1 MRTIRKQF
9 IKTAVPFLLIIAMI
23 AGMMTSMAGTANAAS
38 ITITYDLNGG
48 TVSPT
53 DSTKQVKV
61 TMTAGGYTTIKSSS
75 YYYPG
80 KSIIGWSTS
89 RGGSIKYYPGQV
101 GVQFK
106 SSTTLYAVW
115 GNPDCKITYNPNVGG
130 TVKNGP
136 DKQSFKAGTL
146 VKIAPPDM
154 VKDGCTLLGFSTS
167 KTSTKVDYKKGDSV
181 RLYYSTT
188 LYAVWRG
195 TITYNAGI
203 GGSVQQGPTQQ
214 TFITGTSVTLSPPN
228 MYKKGY
234 TLLGYSTNKNA
245 TKADY
250 FSGKK
255 YTFNSCVTLYA
266 IWLPIYSVEVYSSK
280 TATTPDKTYSIDSG
294 TNLSAVLN
302 KYSSNKPGYH
312 YEWSTKD
319 GKSVSGSTKVTSSLK
334 IYPTEVKNTGNVTLH
349 LRIGNDEQVFKTT
362 ITSGETVNDVITRV
376 AQQCVKTHQTINLP
390 ANSNAKNGYFTLGFS
405 YYENW
410 AKGIFSISDP
420 ITVSTN
426 GSNIDIYN
434 VTFAKGTNTTV
445 TFNLTSKNDLEYI
458 NAILQK
464 QKDNA
469 TIDQSNNTKAQIVVS
484 AAGVVT
490 TLTLSVVTVGVGGII
505 LAGFSTGM
513 ASLLFT
519 MNGNLCRME
528 KDAQD
533 ELSAY
538 AKIVSQYA
546 ANGNPISLEVTFSIP
561 EDCFSSNQIKITKLH
576 VQP

>member
-1 MRTIRKQF
+1 MKKNIISVLKGSTL
-9 IKTAVPFLLIIAMI
+9 FLLLVIVLL
-23 AGMMTSMAGTANAAS
+23 SMPSFLTGTASAAD

-48 TVSPT
+48 TVSPY
-53 DSTKQVKV
+53 DSSKTVKV
-61 TMTAGGYTTIKSSS
+61 SMSSGGYTTIKSSS

-255 YTFNSCVTLYA
+255 YTFNNCVTLYA

-294 TNLSAVLN
+294 TKLSSVIN
-302 KYSSNKPGYH
+302 NYSSKKEGYH
-312 YEWSTKD
+312 YEWYTKD
-319 GKSVSGSTKVTSSLK
+319 GKSVNGDTKVTSHLK
-334 IYPTEVKNTGNVTLH
+334 IYPTDALNTATIKVYKDGSLLTVYIKSFQKLGDVIKESDVQKNGYIF
-349 LRIGNDEQVFKTT
+349 IGFYSDRDKKTAFTMLSTEITVPKNGIT
-362 ITSGETVNDVITRV
+362 ITLYPDYIKKGESGEFTVPIDLAKAEGLYRIINKEARISDIKSNIDCAFSAIMGSVLTFKGMSSSNQWITRLDVSTNILSIIYTINCDPDEVHSLKGASEALKDILSKKDAPSKLDVIFTLKCPSDAKDSSSLLLV
-376 AQQCVKTHQTINLP
+376 DINLP
-390 ANSNAKNGYFTLGFS
+390 
-405 YYENW
+405 
-410 AKGIFSISDP
+410 
-420 ITVSTN
+420 
-426 GSNIDIYN
+426 
-434 VTFAKGTNTTV
+434 
-445 TFNLTSKNDLEYI
+445 
-458 NAILQK
+458 
-464 QKDNA
+464 
-469 TIDQSNNTKAQIVVS
+469 
-484 AAGVVT
+484 
-490 TLTLSVVTVGVGGII
+490 
-505 LAGFSTGM
+505 
-513 ASLLFT
+513 
-519 MNGNLCRME
+519 
-528 KDAQD
+528 
-533 ELSAY
+533 
-538 AKIVSQYA
+538 
-546 ANGNPISLEVTFSIP
+546 
-561 EDCFSSNQIKITKLH
+561 EDK
-576 VQP
+576 